1 MKIISYWSKLL
12 SDLNMYHFAESE
24 NKCFIKKPFVPGVF
38 VWNFCISFIFSGQYE
53 NMDFS
58 QILILRST
66 LKNFLHFLCISGIN
80 FLVHWT
86 KKSFFMF
93 YWIFCLLLFLN
104 CLKMST
110 NKSGTIFLFTINT
123 FESIQTE
130 WSGNQEMSRT
140 KKII

>member
-1 MKIISYWSKLL
+1 MKTFFFLTKKLCYHLDVIFYSQKMNVLEKYCCMLFVFLSYFQVNMIILTFQK
-12 SDLNMYHFAESE
+12 N
-24 NKCFIKKPFVPGVF
+24 
-38 VWNFCISFIFSGQYE
+38 FIFTF
-53 NMDFS
+53 N
-58 QILILRST
+58 LK
-66 LKNFLHFLCISGIN
+66 KNFLHFLCISGIN

-123 FESIQTE
+123 FESIQAE

>member
-24 NKCFIKKPFVPGVF
+24 NKCFIKKTFC
-38 VWNFCISFIFSGQYE
+38 VWCLCVKFLYFFHIFRSIWKYGLFTNF
-53 NMDFS
+53 DF
-58 QILILRST
+58 T
-66 LKNFLHFLCISGIN
+66 FHVKNFLHFLCISGIN

-110 NKSGTIFLFTINT
+110 NKSGTIFFVYNKYFWVNLSWV
-123 FESIQTE
+123 ERQ
-130 WSGNQEMSRT
+130 SGNE
-140 KKII
+140 